1 MQTAQDLTLLDGGAE
16 AFPRMVL
23 AIEQARE
30 SVQLEMYLFRLD
42 ATGRRF
48 VAALSAAAARGVTV
62 RVSLDGWGSSQD
74 AREIKAE
81 LVAAGCAVSS
91 RPGAGGSFSARW
103 REIIAS
109 SSSSTSASRSWAA
122 STWAMSTVATV
133 APSAG
138 PTLTPM
144 PPTRAARWR
153 TRLGRASR

>member
-81 LVAAGCAVSS
+81 LVAAGCAVSIQVLARVVPS
-91 RPGAGGSFSARW
+91 PRAGAQSSQAPPRRRAR
-103 REIIAS
+103 RV
-109 SSSSTSASRSWAA
+109 R
-122 STWAMSTVATV
+122 
-133 APSAG
+133 
-138 PTLTPM
+138 
-144 PPTRAARWR
+144 
-153 TRLGRASR
+153 GRHQRGR